1 MNEPQQHFIVNSHK
15 KLKLMSSGTALIKKS
30 KPPATG
36 KELKGNLVAALSEVW
51 DDYGKAKFMEQIKGR
66 FDKDAIKVLKEIYL
80 PLIPKE
86 TQVEKTK
93 EKVAIRIE
101 IPQDRTRTITVEGG
115 TSE

>member
-1 MNEPQQHFIVNSHK
+1 MKEEQKHFIVNSHK
-15 KLKLMSSGTALIKKS
+15 KLKLASVGSAVVKQP
-30 KPPATG
+30 KPPASG

-51 DDYGKAKFMEQIKGR
+51 DEYGKEKFMEQIKGR

-86 TQVEKTK
+86 TQVEKTQ

-101 IPQDRTRTITVEGG
+101 IPQERSKTITVEGE
-115 TSE
+115 TT